1 MRIEATLTAPASIAE
16 IAAHGRALEAAGF
29 DTLLVP
35 EAGHDPF
42 LPLMTLAEH
51 TSRPK
56 LGTGIAVAFPRSP
69 MVVAQLAWDLQRFSG
84 GRLLLGLGTQVR
96 AHNERRYST
105 PWSAPG
111 PRLREYVQCLRAIF
125 DSFQNRTPPRF
136 EGEHYR
142 FTLLTHFFDPG
153 PIPDGGRV
161 PIYVSAVNRYN
172 CRIAGELCDGIRM
185 HPLNTPEYVRKVI
198 RPAIEEGAAKVGR
211 GIADVD
217 IVANPFVVTGEN
229 DAELRE
235 SRALIRRHVSFY
247 AATRSYRAVMDLHGW
262 NEIAD
267 RLVAL
272 AGEGRWDEMPALVS
286 DEMLGELAIVG
297 RWEELPERI
306 AEKWGGLV
314 TSMNPVF
321 GPPYAQ
327 LQERQRRCFLRLA
340 PLMDALRQVQ

>member
-29 DTLLVP
+29 DTLLAP

-198 RPAIEEGAAKVGR
+198 RPAIEEGAAKSGR
-211 GIADVD
+211 SIADVD
-217 IVANPFVVTGEN
+217 IVANPFIVTGES

-247 AATRSYRAVMDLHGW
+247 AATRSYRAVMELHGW

-272 AGEGRWDEMPALVS
+272 AGEGRWDEMPALVG
-286 DEMLGELAIVG
+286 DEMLDELAIIG
-297 RWEELPERI
+297 RWEELPDRL
-306 AEKWGGLV
+306 AAKWGGLV
-314 TSMNPVF
+314 TSVNPVF

-340 PLMDALRQVQ
+340 PLVDALRQVR